1 MINWEFYGK
10 KCNDK
15 LKDQISLSN
24 DDDNVVISI
33 LYENVIFFRIFNQ
46 LQILLLLKTIL
57 AQKRLKLAK
66 YIHILPTVV
75 QFQTFNM

>member
-24 DDDNVVISI
+24 DNDNVVISI

-46 LQILLLLKTIL
+46 LQILLLLKSHFSTETI
-57 AQKRLKLAK
+57 KTCK
-66 YIHILPTVV
+66 ILSNPAHSSPIS
-75 QFQTFNM
+75 NI